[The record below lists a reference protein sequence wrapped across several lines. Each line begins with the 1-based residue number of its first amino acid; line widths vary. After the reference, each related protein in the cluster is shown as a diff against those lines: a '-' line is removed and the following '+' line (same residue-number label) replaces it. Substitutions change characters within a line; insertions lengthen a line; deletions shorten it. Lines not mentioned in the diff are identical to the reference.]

1 LKTTSDPQQETIL
14 IVDDQEA
21 NLRVLA
27 PLLTAL
33 GYDVIP
39 ASSGAQ
45 ALDRLKARVPDLVL
59 LDVLMPGMDGLE
71 VCRQMRSDPRLAEL
85 PIIFVSAADDTNL
98 IVSALEAGGVDY
110 VTKPF
115 QKAELVSRVRTHLAL
130 KQARDRARHLAED
143 KDELLGILAHDLKNH
158 IAGINL
164 QAELLAE
171 DAISLP
177 GIRKPVEGIR
187 AASSRLLAFVREFLS
202 NQHAERLVL
211 KPQPMDLRGPVRE
224 AVERHRP
231 AAAAK
236 QIALRVDE
244 MPDPLPVQADS
255 EALAQVLDN
264 LLSNAIKFSP
274 ADSTVTVVVQA
285 GPVEFTSVT
294 VADQG
299 PGFTAED
306 RERMFRRYGRLSARP
321 TGGEVSTG
329 LGLSIIQRLVQ
340 GMHGRITV
348 ESTPGAGAEF
358 RIMLPTVR
366 SAT

>member
-1 LKTTSDPQQETIL
+1 MKTTSAPPTETIL

-39 ASSGAQ
+39 ATSGEQ
-45 ALDRLKARVPDLVL
+45 ALERLRAKVPDLVL
-59 LDVLMPGMDGLE
+59 LDVLMPGTDGLE
-71 VCRQMRSDPRLAEL
+71 VCRQMRADPRLAEL
-85 PIIFVSAADDTNL
+85 PVIFVSAADDTNMV
-98 IVSALEAGGVDY
+98 VSALEAGGVDY

-130 KQARDRARHLAED
+130 KQARDQARQLAED

-171 DAISLP
+171 DAVNMP
-177 GIRKPVEGIR
+177 AIRKPVDGIL
-187 AASSRLLAFVREFLS
+187 AASSRLLSFVREFLS
-202 NQHAERLVL
+202 NQHAERLPL
-211 KPQPMDLRGPVRE
+211 KPQPMDIRGPVRD

-236 QIALRVDE
+236 NITLSVAEMPEELRVH
-244 MPDPLPVQADS
+244 ADF

-274 ADSTVTVVVQA
+274 PGKAVTVAAQA
-285 GPVEFTSVT
+285 GPVEFTTVS

-299 PGFTAED
+299 PGFTEED

-329 LGLSIIQRLVQ
+329 LGLSIIQRLMN
-340 GMHGRITV
+340 GMHGRVTV
-348 ESTPGAGAEF
+348 ESAPGAGAEF
-358 RIMLPTVR
+358 RIMLPTVHA
-366 SAT
+366 AT